1 MKRVIDWL
9 RALHPRL
16 ILAIGWCLFMVH
28 AYPGR
33 MTRDSFDQLTQARTG
48 VFADDHPP
56 LMQAIVWVTDIFV
69 AGPFGV
75 VILQTAMF
83 LVGTYLLL
91 ARVMRARVA
100 ALVALAVLMLPPVA
114 SVMVVMWKDPLMAGA
129 LMLAVP
135 LVITERRRTRLLG
148 LALAVVATG
157 VRFNALAATF
167 GVVVVLFEWNPLPR
181 LKRYALALAVW
192 VAVTATAFGI
202 NTMITSRETHFFES
216 SLLDDLVGTL
226 YFVEGDRS
234 DAELRELFA
243 GMSLRVDRDI
253 HASLRRAYRSD
264 TMLWYMIGDN
274 RLFDLGLVDEKP
286 LTVEVRA
293 KIMAAWKQVV
303 FGNFGAYLRYR
314 TDRFRVVL
322 GLERDGETVW
332 SKDHLIVTH
341 VYQDTATMF
350 GFGVSTTSS
359 QLQQT
364 IDEVWDDLSHTWLF
378 RPWIYMAL
386 TLVLLVLGRRNAVV
400 IALLLS
406 GLGIEMSLFF
416 LAHSPDYRYSH
427 WMICA
432 TIVAAILVFAD
443 RLRGRNPRPT

>member
-1 MKRVIDWL
+1 MNRIVDWL
-9 RALHPRL
+9 RTLPPRV

-33 MTRDSFDQLTQARTG
+33 MTRDSFDQLKQARSG

-69 AGPFGV
+69 AGPVGP
-75 VILQTAMF
+75 VILQSVMF
-83 LVGTYLLL
+83 LAGMYLLL
-91 ARVMRARVA
+91 RRAMRARVA
-100 ALVALAVLMLPPVA
+100 ALVALVVLFLPPVA

-135 LVITERRRTRLLG
+135 LVIAERRRTRLLG

-167 GVVVVLFEWNPLPR
+167 GVIVVLFEWNPLPH

-202 NTMITSRETHFFES
+202 NTLITSRETHFFES

-226 YFVEGDRS
+226 NFVEGDRP
-234 DAELRELFA
+234 DPELRELFA
-243 GMSLRVDRDI
+243 GMSLRLDHDI
-253 HASLRRAYRSD
+253 HAGLRRAYRSD

-274 RLFDLGLVDEKP
+274 RLFDLKLVDEEP
-286 LTVEVRA
+286 LTPEIRA
-293 KIMAAWKQVV
+293 KIAAAWKKVV

-314 TDRFRVVL
+314 IDRFRVVL
-322 GLERDGETVW
+322 GLERGNETVW
-332 SKDHLIVTH
+332 SRDHLIVTH
-341 VYQDTATMF
+341 DYQDKAAMF
-350 GFGVSTTSS
+350 AYGVSTTTSG
-359 QLQQT
+359 LQHT

-378 RPWIYMAL
+378 RPYVYLAL

-406 GLGIEMSLFF
+406 GLGNEMSLFF

-427 WMICA
+427 WMICT
-432 TIVAAILVFAD
+432 TIAAVILVFAE
-443 RLRGRNPRPT
+443 RLRGRNPRPA